1 MKNKQ
6 QFSTAISN
14 EEHLAKAKSVFENE
28 VSSHLEK
35 DQNAYQNFKQNKD
48 SVMRQILMLNQ
59 CSGLNKQSN

>member
-28 VSSHLEK
+28 VFPNLEK
-35 DQNAYQNFKQNKD
+35 NQKTYQEFKQNKETL
-48 SVMRQILMLNQ
+48 SL
-59 CSGLNKQSN
+59 STKQKVSPQ

>member
-28 VSSHLEK
+28 LSPHLEK
-35 DQNAYQNFKQNKD
+35 NQNAYQNFKQNKD
-48 SVMRQILMLNQ
+48 SLSL
-59 CSGLNKQSN
+59 SAKQKASSQ

>member
-28 VSSHLEK
+28 VFPNLEK
-35 DQNAYQNFKQNKD
+35 NQKTYQEFKQNKETL
-48 SVMRQILMLNQ
+48 SL
-59 CSGLNKQSN
+59 ST